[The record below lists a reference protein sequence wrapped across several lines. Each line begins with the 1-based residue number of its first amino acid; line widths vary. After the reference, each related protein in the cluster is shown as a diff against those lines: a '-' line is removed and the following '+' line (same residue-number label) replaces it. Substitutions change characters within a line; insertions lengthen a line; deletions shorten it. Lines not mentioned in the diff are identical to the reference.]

1 MLKAIIAATSLLL
14 AACMPDENAVECT
27 TSADCNL
34 AAGGACDTFSATGNS
49 WCSYGSSECPGGRV
63 WGSESVGDGLAGTCV
78 QVAPGPDAPPP
89 PPDGGITPD
98 ANLDG
103 TPAGCWAISWVKEQG
118 SFSSPSNP
126 LGLNDRLLISETAAA
141 FRSRDYFE
149 GELDHTGTLTS
160 ACFSVPAGNDYGPPS
175 DIAREAY
182 SLCLNDGILGGA
194 IQWHKPSSPS
204 GDIRYRLSGV
214 PTDPPCE

>member
-1 MLKAIIAATSLLL
+1 MRKAIIAATSLLV
-14 AACMPDENAVECT
+14 ACMPDENAVECT
-27 TSADCNL
+27 SSADCNL
-34 AAGGACDTFSATGNS
+34 AAGGTCDVYSATGNS
-49 WCSYGSSECPGGRV
+49 WCSYGSPDCAGGRV

-78 QVAPGPDAPPP
+78 QVAPSPDAPA
-89 PPDGGITPD
+89 PPDGGIAPD
-98 ANLDG
+98 ADLTG

-118 SFSSPSNP
+118 GFTSPDNP
-126 LGLNDRLLISETAAA
+126 LGLNDRLMISETAAA
-141 FRSRDYFE
+141 FRSREYFE

-160 ACFSVPAGNDYGPPS
+160 DCFSVPAGADYDGAAS
-175 DIAREAY
+175 DFTREAY
-182 SLCLNDGILGGA
+182 SLCLSDGVIGGA